1 MHMKVIV
8 HNNLIVSKSF
18 EIVLKINK
26 ILKILNLRI
35 AHKLLKMKYIET
47 EFGYFGISFY
57 FFIRNIR

>member
-26 ILKILNLRI
+26 ILKILNL
-35 AHKLLKMKYIET
+35 HNLL
-47 EFGYFGISFY
+47 
-57 FFIRNIR
+57 NILNST